1 MTAPSPSEL
10 TFRPVPDVLAH
21 LAGVWHVERAVRD
34 LADGSEGRFTGTT
47 CFSPLPAT
55 DTDADTDTGGLLHH
69 ESGTF
74 TWHGVARLAERTLR
88 FLPGDGGS
96 GTARVE
102 FADGRFFHDLDLRT
116 GRWTT
121 DHPCADDLYRGEFE
135 VIGADRWRSRWRV
148 GGPAKDLL
156 LVTEYRRAPSSPRA
170 PEAA

>member
-1 MTAPSPSEL
+1 MTVPVPAPVPSDL
-10 TFRPVPDVLAH
+10 TFHAVPDVLAH
-21 LAGVWHVERAVRD
+21 LAGGWHVERTVRD

-47 CFSPLPAT
+47 YFSPLPAPVT
-55 DTDADTDTGGLLHH
+55 DTTGLLHH

-74 TWHGVARLAERTLR
+74 TWQGVARPAERTLR
-88 FLPGDGGS
+88 FLPGDGGA

-116 GRWTT
+116 GSWTT

-170 PEAA
+170 PEEV